1 MMKDRKKMAA
11 ELHHR
16 EQEGNGT
23 SMIFGR
29 KVPVI
34 KEVYDPLTG
43 LRNGTITPNAPVVIT
58 GENLC
63 LSSLGTIYL
72 GLSPVSNKGT
82 LIHVKRVFKYTD
94 TEVLVILP
102 NLEPGEY
109 SPVMMIHTGDK
120 VDFTYTLPVSW
131 KVLDER
137 YVNLFVRRSCS
148 DLI

>member
-16 EQEGNGT
+16 KQEGNGT
-23 SMIFGR
+23 LMIFGR

-72 GLSPVSNKGT
+72 GLFSR
-82 LIHVKRVFKYTD
+82 LR
-94 TEVLVILP
+94 
-102 NLEPGEY
+102 
-109 SPVMMIHTGDK
+109 
-120 VDFTYTLPVSW
+120 
-131 KVLDER
+131 
-137 YVNLFVRRSCS
+137 
-148 DLI
+148 

>member
-1 MMKDRKKMAA
+1 MMEDKKKIVA
-11 ELHHR
+11 ELHHKR
-16 EQEGNGT
+16 QEKNEIPT
-23 SMIFGR
+23 LFGK

-34 KEVYDPLTG
+34 SSVYDPLTG
-43 LRNGTITPNAPVVIT
+43 MRDGTITANAPVVIT

-72 GLSPVSNKGT
+72 GLSPVSDKGT

-102 NLEPGEY
+102 ELEPGEY
-109 SPVMMIHTGDK
+109 SPVMMIHTGK

-131 KVLDER
+131 RVLDER
-137 YVNLFVRRSCS
+137 YTALFVRRSCS
-148 DLI
+148 ELL

>member
-1 MMKDRKKMAA
+1 MMKDKKKIVA

-16 EQEGNGT
+16 KQEKNEFPTLLGK
-23 SMIFGR
+23 

-34 KEVYDPLTG
+34 SSVYDPLTG
-43 LRNGTITPNAPVVIT
+43 MRDGTITSNAPVVIT

-63 LSSLGTIYL
+63 LSSPGTIYL
-72 GLSPVSNKGT
+72 GLSPVSDKGT

-102 NLEPGEY
+102 DLEPGEY
-109 SPVMMIHTGDK
+109 SPVMMIHTGEK

>member
-1 MMKDRKKMAA
+1 MMEDKKKIVA
-11 ELHHR
+11 ELHHKM
-16 EQEGNGT
+16 QEKNEIPT
-23 SMIFGR
+23 LFGK

-34 KEVYDPLTG
+34 SSVYDPLTG
-43 LRNGTITPNAPVVIT
+43 MRDGTITANAPVVIT

-72 GLSPVSNKGT
+72 GLSPVSDKGT

-102 NLEPGEY
+102 ELEPGEY
-109 SPVMMIHTGDK
+109 SPVMMIHTGGK

-131 KVLDER
+131 RVLDER
-137 YVNLFVRRSCS
+137 YTALFVRRSCS

>member
-1 MMKDRKKMAA
+1 MMEDKKKIVA
-11 ELHHR
+11 ELHHKR
-16 EQEGNGT
+16 QEKNEIPT
-23 SMIFGR
+23 LFGK

-34 KEVYDPLTG
+34 SSVYDPLTG
-43 LRNGTITPNAPVVIT
+43 MRDGTITANAPVVIT

-72 GLSPVSNKGT
+72 GLSPVSDKGT

-102 NLEPGEY
+102 VLEPGEY
-109 SPVMMIHTGDK
+109 SPIMMIHAGGK
-120 VDFTYTLPVSW
+120 VDFTYTLPIRL
-131 KVLDER
+131 KVLEER
-137 YVNLFVRRSCS
+137 YVSLFARRSCS

>member
-1 MMKDRKKMAA
+1 MMEDKKKIVA
-11 ELHHR
+11 ELYHKK
-16 EQEGNGT
+16 QEKNEIPT
-23 SMIFGR
+23 LFGK

-34 KEVYDPLTG
+34 SSVYDPLTG
-43 LRNGTITPNAPVVIT
+43 MRDGTITANAPVVIT

-72 GLSPVSNKGT
+72 GLSPVSDKGT

-102 NLEPGEY
+102 DLEPGEY
-109 SPVMMIHTGDK
+109 SPVMMIHMGGK
-120 VDFTYTLPVSW
+120 MDFTYTLPVSW
-131 KVLDER
+131 RVLDER
-137 YVNLFVRRSCS
+137 YTALFVRRSYS